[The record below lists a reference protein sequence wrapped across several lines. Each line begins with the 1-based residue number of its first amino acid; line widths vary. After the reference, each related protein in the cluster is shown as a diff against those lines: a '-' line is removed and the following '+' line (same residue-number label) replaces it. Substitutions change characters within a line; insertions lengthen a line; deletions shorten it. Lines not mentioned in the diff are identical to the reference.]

1 MSLAYLNG
9 KLVPANE
16 AVVPVY
22 DAGYVLG
29 TTVAEQLRTFG
40 GRLFRLEPHLARL
53 EHSLDIVGVDLGL
66 SMAELGEAAADL
78 AARNHILLDPSDD
91 LGLSMAVSPGPYS
104 TMAAMVGAD
113 AHRGPMICMH
123 TYPLAFHLWADK
135 YRTGQSLVVTDIQQ
149 VPPVCWPVEL
159 KCRSRMHYYLADRQA
174 DQRRPGARAVLL
186 DRSGHVTEASTA
198 NILMYRAGDGLIAPP
213 QGTVLPGISQAVVT
227 QLAAAL
233 GIATAQHSFAPAEL
247 ASADEV
253 LLTST
258 PWCLLAATHL
268 DGRPI
273 AGGVPGPAFGR
284 LMRAWSE
291 LVGLDVVAQAERFA
305 DREEPIV

>member
-1 MSLAYLNG
+1 MKHALAYLNG
-9 KLVPANE
+9 RLVGA
-16 AVVPVY
+16 ASAAISVV
-22 DAGYVLG
+22 DSGFVLG
-29 TTVAEQLRTFG
+29 AAVTEQVRTFG
-40 GRLFRLEPHLARL
+40 GRLFHMDDHLQRLRRGL
-53 EHSLDIVGVDLGL
+53 EIIGVDPGL
-66 SMAELGEAAADL
+66 DSRRL
-78 AARNHILLDPSDD
+78 AAIAEELVAHNHALLAEGDD
-91 LGLSMAVSPGPYS
+91 LGLSVFVTPGPSRSY
-104 TMAAMVGAD
+104 AGA
-113 AHRGPMICMH
+113 RLIEPTVCLH
-123 TYPLAFHLWADK
+123 TYPLPFASWAEK
-135 YRTGQSLVVTDIQQ
+135 YRTGQALVVSSVEQT
-149 VPPVCWPVEL
+149 PPQCWPPEL